1 MEPIV
6 AYQTSWLEST
16 GVYGVQHNQAA
27 EPNRHDPYELSFMH
41 NEICGMKNAMLQR
54 RLAGGVMTSKEALS
68 TACCLVTGTR

>member
-41 NEICGMKNAMLQR
+41 NENLWHEKCYAAK
-54 RLAGGVMTSKEALS
+54 AL
-68 TACCLVTGTR
+68 GRWGDDQ